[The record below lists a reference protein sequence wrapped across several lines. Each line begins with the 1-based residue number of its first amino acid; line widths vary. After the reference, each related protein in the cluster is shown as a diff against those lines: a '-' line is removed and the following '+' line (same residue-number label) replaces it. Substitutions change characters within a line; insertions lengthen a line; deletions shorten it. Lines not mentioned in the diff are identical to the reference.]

1 MITLNN
7 TNYEFKFSFR
17 AIKEIEKK
25 RGKKLTEIFKE
36 LENTEEG
43 IDFDLIV
50 DLGYFGMLFT
60 STPKTIEE
68 VEEILDAGTK
78 KDIEEILVKFS
89 AEVLKFMEVDPNAK
103 SQTS

>member
-1 MITLNN
+1 
-7 TNYEFKFSFR
+7 
-17 AIKEIEKK
+17 
-25 RGKKLTEIFKE
+25 
-36 LENTEEG
+36 
-43 IDFDLIV
+43 
-50 DLGYFGMLFT
+50 MLFT

-68 VEEILDAGTK
+68 VEQILDAGTK

>member
-7 TNYEFKFSFR
+7 TQHEFKFSFR

-36 LENTEEG
+36 LEDTENG

-50 DLGYFGMLFT
+50 DLAYFGMAFT

-68 VEEILDAGTK
+68 VENILDAGTK
-78 KDIEEILVKFS
+78 KDIENVLTAFS
-89 AEVLKFMEVDPNAK
+89 SEVLKFMEVDPNAK